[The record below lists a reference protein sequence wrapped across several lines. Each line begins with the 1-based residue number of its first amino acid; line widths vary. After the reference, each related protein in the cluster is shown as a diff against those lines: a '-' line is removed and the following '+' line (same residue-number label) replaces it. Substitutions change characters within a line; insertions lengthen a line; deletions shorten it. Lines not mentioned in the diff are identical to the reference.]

1 MTHPLIQRL
10 LDEYGY
16 PEVTLSTHEAFIS
29 QPGVTV
35 LYFAGDP
42 KTVRDATDVAVILP
56 ELVQAFEGRLIPGV
70 VAADAER
77 ELQRHYGFMAWPAL
91 VFLRDGGYLGAIT
104 RIQNWADYLHDINN
118 LVSAEVRRPPGFRIP
133 VRSTGSPSRRTH

>member
-10 LDEYGY
+10 LDDYGY
-16 PEVTLSTHEAFIS
+16 PEVTLATHDEFIK

-35 LYFAGDP
+35 LFLAGDP
-42 KTVRDATDVAVILP
+42 KTVRDATDVAVVLP
-56 ELVQAFEGRLIPGV
+56 ELVKAFEGRLIPGI

-77 ELQRHYGFMAWPAL
+77 ELQKHYGFMAWPAL

-104 RIQNWADYLHDINN
+104 RIQNWSEYLQDISRLMTAD
-118 LVSAEVRRPPGFRIP
+118 AKRPPGFKIP
-133 VRSTGSPSRRTH
+133 VRSA

>member
-10 LDEYGY
+10 FDEHGY
-16 PEVTLSTHEAFIS
+16 AEVTLATHDTFIG

-35 LYFAGDP
+35 LFFAGDP
-42 KTVRDATDVAVILP
+42 KSFRETTDVAVVLP
-56 ELVQAFEGRLIPGV
+56 EIVRVFQGRLTPGV

-77 ELQRHYGFMAWPAL
+77 ALQRQYGFMAWPAL

-104 RIQNWADYLHDINN
+104 GIQNWDEYLEIISDLI
-118 LVSAEVRRPPGFRIP
+118 VAEVRRPPRFKIP
-133 VRSTGSPSRRTH
+133 VVAG